1 MPIPQYPLYSASIA
15 LLGGEL
21 IPYELNEDND
31 WGLDIDSVRKAL
43 DAARRN
49 NICPRG
55 LVFINPGNP
64 TGQQLTEPQ
73 LLSMLDLCHKED
85 LCLLADEVYQDNVY
99 NGARPFISARSVL
112 AKQPENSKI
121 RNETQLL
128 TFHTVSKGA
137 LGECGLRGGMVEIL
151 NVPEDVIGE
160 MYKLASINLSPN
172 VPGQVAMGV
181 MTQPPRRGE
190 PSYEL
195 FYSERQ
201 AVLDSLAR
209 RAKAITDALNV
220 LPGVKC
226 VEAGSLYAFPSITLP
241 EGAIKAAELAGMAP
255 DVFYCIEMLNE
266 TGIATTPGSGFGQ
279 KDGTFHFRTTILPPE
294 DKIAYFS
301 DAIKDFHLAF
311 MAKYEKYTPTE
322 ESADGPG
329 RYARL

>member
-1 MPIPQYPLYSASIA
+1 
-15 LLGGEL
+15 
-21 IPYELNEDND
+21 
-31 WGLDIDSVRKAL
+31 
-43 DAARRN
+43 
-49 NICPRG
+49 
-55 LVFINPGNP
+55 
-64 TGQQLTEPQ
+64 
-73 LLSMLDLCHKED
+73 
-85 LCLLADEVYQDNVY
+85 
-99 NGARPFISARSVL
+99 
-112 AKQPENSKI
+112 
-121 RNETQLL
+121 
-128 TFHTVSKGA
+128 
-137 LGECGLRGGMVEIL
+137 MVEIL
-151 NVPEDVIGE
+151 NVPADVIAE

-266 TGIATTPGSGFGQ
+266 TGIATTPGGFGQ
-279 KDGTFHFRTTILPPE
+279 KDGTFHFAHNPAT
-294 DKIAYFS
+294 
-301 DAIKDFHLAF
+301 
-311 MAKYEKYTPTE
+311 
-322 ESADGPG
+322 
-329 RYARL
+329 

>member
-1 MPIPQYPLYSASIA
+1 M
-15 LLGGEL
+15 
-21 IPYELNEDND
+21 
-31 WGLDIDSVRKAL
+31 
-43 DAARRN
+43 
-49 NICPRG
+49 
-55 LVFINPGNP
+55 
-64 TGQQLTEPQ
+64 
-73 LLSMLDLCHKED
+73 
-85 LCLLADEVYQDNVY
+85 
-99 NGARPFISARSVL
+99 
-112 AKQPENSKI
+112 
-121 RNETQLL
+121 
-128 TFHTVSKGA
+128 
-137 LGECGLRGGMVEIL
+137 
-151 NVPEDVIGE
+151 
-160 MYKLASINLSPN
+160 
-172 VPGQVAMGV
+172 
-181 MTQPPRRGE
+181 
-190 PSYEL
+190 
-195 FYSERQ
+195 
-201 AVLDSLAR
+201 LDSLAR

-311 MAKYEKYTPTE
+311 MTKYEKYTPPE